1 MGPEKAV
8 KRPHLRDI
16 RDRNRVLVFGE
27 LVKGNGVS
35 RHDLSGKTGLTHASI
50 SRITKELIDEGICY
64 EGAAYRA
71 ENQLGRRRTELHVN
85 PDGGFVVV
93 LCFSVFS
100 RMAALTDITGKRRFE
115 IEIPARAAR
124 TAQASINFVGDWLD
138 RLGDAGKIDCRRV
151 LGAGTVIAGSVEH
164 GSGHLTNAPLLKW
177 WNIPIRDLLIERLQ
191 CPVVVENVADAL
203 CLAYLDR
210 EYSGSGSHVHMFLA
224 HVAYGMGASLVID
237 SEVVR
242 RRGDEGWIG
251 RLPIAGGELAED
263 MGVLQDVSSGKAILE
278 QLERHLVND
287 RALNPVDNLPHRLN
301 AAVEASTD
309 SDPVAEEIFHQ
320 AGAALGNVLLP
331 ITAAYLP
338 DVIVLAGPVAS
349 SATYCDSTCT
359 AYAKTAASSG
369 FESTKIVTAR
379 TSYIEAAE
387 NLALRTHVYSS
398 NAVQAARSDP

>member
-1 MGPEKAV
+1 MRPAKAI

-27 LVKGNGVS
+27 LLKGNGVS
-35 RHDLSGKTGLTHASI
+35 RHDLTGKTGLTHASI

-71 ENQLGRRRTELHVN
+71 ENQLGRRRIELHVN

-100 RMAALTDITGKRRFE
+100 RIAALTDITGKRRFE
-115 IEIPARAAR
+115 TEIPARASR
-124 TAQASINFVGDWLD
+124 TAQASINFVGTWLD
-138 RLGDAGKIDCRRV
+138 KLVASGKIERRRL
-151 LGAGTVIAGSVEH
+151 LGAGAVIAGSVEH
-164 GSGHLTNAPLLKW
+164 GTGHLTNAPLLKW
-177 WNIPIRDLLIERLQ
+177 RNIPIKDLLTERLQ
-191 CPVVVENVADAL
+191 CPVAIENVADAL

-237 SEVVR
+237 SKVVR

-251 RLPIAGGELAED
+251 RFPIAGGDLA
-263 MGVLQDVSSGKAILE
+263 GHKRVLQDVSSGEAILE

-287 RALNPVDNLPHRLN
+287 RALNPMDNITRRLK
-301 AAVEASTD
+301 AAVDASTKG
-309 SDPVAEEIFHQ
+309 DPVVEEIFHQ
-320 AGAALGNVLLP
+320 AGAALGGVLLP
-331 ITAAYLP
+331 ITAAYFP

-349 SATYCDSTCT
+349 SATYCSSTCS

-369 FESTKIVTAR
+369 YESTRIVINR

-398 NAVQAARSDP
+398 NSVRAALSDP

>member
-1 MGPEKAV
+1 MRPEKGI

-16 RDRNRVLVFGE
+16 RNRNRVLVFGE
-27 LVKGNGVS
+27 LLKGSGVS
-35 RHDLSGKTGLTHASI
+35 RHDLSRKTGLTHASV
-50 SRITKELIDEGICY
+50 SRITKELIDEEICY

-71 ENQLGRRRTELHVN
+71 ENRLGRRRVELHVN
-85 PDGGFVVV
+85 PDGGFVIV

-115 IEIPARAAR
+115 TEVPARAAR
-124 TAQASINFVGDWLD
+124 TAQASINFVGTWLD
-138 RLGDAGKIDCRRV
+138 KLIASGKIQRSRL
-151 LGAGTVIAGSVEH
+151 LGAGAVIAGSVDH
-164 GSGHLTNAPLLKW
+164 STGHLTNAPLLKW
-177 WNIPIRDLLIERLQ
+177 RNIAFRDLLTERLQ
-191 CPVVVENVADAL
+191 CPVAVENVADAL

-251 RLPIAGGELAED
+251 RFPLAGGDLA
-263 MGVLQDVSSGKAILE
+263 GHKCVLQDVSSGEAILE

-287 RALNPVDNLPHRLN
+287 QALNPVGNITRRLK
-301 AAVEASTD
+301 AAVDASTKG
-309 SDPVAEEIFHQ
+309 DPVVEEIFHQ
-320 AGAALGNVLLP
+320 AGAALGSALLP

-349 SATYCDSTCT
+349 SAIYCSSTCS
-359 AYAKTAASSG
+359 AYEETAASSG
-369 FESTKIVTAR
+369 YESTRIVTNK

-398 NAVQAARSDP
+398 NSVRAARSDP